1 MTWLLEMKNIT
12 KTFGAVKAVDN
23 VSLRLNAGEVVSLCG
38 ENGSG
43 KSTLMKVLCGI
54 YPHGSYEG
62 EIIFAGE
69 TLQANHIR
77 DTERK
82 GIAIIHQ
89 ELALVKHLT
98 VLENIFLGAEIS
110 RHGLLDYETMTL
122 RCQKLLAQ
130 VNLPI
135 SPDTRVGDLGLGQQQ
150 LVEIAKA
157 LNKQVRLLI
166 LDEPTASLTEQE
178 TATLLAIVRDLQNHD
193 IACIYIS
200 HKLNEVKAISDT
212 ICVIRD
218 GQHIGTRDASGMSED
233 DIITMMVGREL
244 TALYP
249 SEPHAHGEEILRVE
263 HLTAWHPVNRHIK
276 RVNDVSFSLRR
287 GEILGIAGL
296 VGAGRTE
303 AVQCLFG
310 VWPGR
315 WQGEIFIDGQPVS
328 ISNCQQAIAHGIAM
342 VPEDRKKDGIVPVLF
357 GVWPGRW
364 QGEIFIDG
372 QPVSISNC
380 QQAIAHGIAMVPE
393 DRKKDGIVP
402 VMAVG
407 KNITLAALNQFTGA
421 MSSLDDAAEQ
431 HCIQQSIQR
440 LKIKTSSPELAIG
453 RLSGGNQQKAI
464 LARCLLLN
472 PRILILDEPTRGID
486 IGAKYEI
493 YKLINQLVQ
502 QGIAVIVISSE
513 LPEVL
518 GLSDRVLVMHEGR
531 LKANLVNQHLTQ
543 EQVMEA
549 ALRSERHVEE
559 HVV

>member
-1 MTWLLEMKNIT
+1 MSWLLEMKNIT
-12 KTFGAVKAVDN
+12 KAFGTVKAVDN
-23 VSLRLNAGEVVSLCG
+23 VSLRLNSGEVMSLCG

-54 YPHGSYEG
+54 YPHDTFEG
-62 EIIFAGE
+62 NIIFAGE
-69 TLQANHIR
+69 PLQASHIR
-77 DTERK
+77 DTERR

-89 ELALVKHLT
+89 ELALVKDLT
-98 VLENIFLGAEIS
+98 VLENIFLGAEIT
-110 RHGLLDYETMTL
+110 RHGVMDYDSMTL
-122 RCQKLLAQ
+122 RCEKLLAQ
-130 VNLPI
+130 VSLAI
-135 SPDTRVGDLGLGQQQ
+135 SPDTRTGDLGLGQQQ

-178 TATLLAIVRDLQNHD
+178 TAILLDIIRDLQHHG

-218 GQHIGTRDASGMSED
+218 GQHIGTRDAGGMSED

-249 SEPHAHGEEILRVE
+249 NEPHTTGDEILRVE

-276 RVNDVSFSLRR
+276 RVNDISFTLKR

-310 VWPGR
+310 VWRGR
-315 WQGEIFIDGQPVS
+315 WEGQIFIDGHPVQ
-328 ISNCQQAIAHGIAM
+328 IRNCQQAIAHGIAM
-342 VPEDRKKDGIVPVLF
+342 VPEDRKKDGI
-357 GVWPGRW
+357 
-364 QGEIFIDG
+364 I
-372 QPVSISNC
+372 
-380 QQAIAHGIAMVPE
+380 
-393 DRKKDGIVP
+393 P

-407 KNITLAALNQFTGA
+407 KNITLAALDQFTGPVSA
-421 MSSLDDAAEQ
+421 LNDAAEQ
-431 HCIQQSIQR
+431 QCILQSIQR
-440 LKIKTSSPELAIG
+440 LKVKTSSPELAIG

-518 GLSDRVLVMHEGR
+518 GLSDRVLVMHEGK
-531 LKANLVNQHLTQ
+531 LKASLVNHDLTQ

-549 ALRSERHVEE
+549 ALRSEHHVEKQS
-559 HVV
+559 V

>member
-1 MTWLLEMKNIT
+1 MPYLLEMKSIT
-12 KTFGAVKAVDN
+12 KRFGAVKAVDN
-23 VSLRLNAGEVVSLCG
+23 VSLRLNPGEVVSLCG

-62 EIIFAGE
+62 EIVFAGE
-69 TLQANHIR
+69 VIQATHIR

-110 RHGLLDYETMTL
+110 RHGVLDYDTMTL
-122 RCQKLLAQ
+122 RCEKLLAQ
-130 VNLPI
+130 VSLAI

-178 TATLLAIVRDLQNHD
+178 TAVLLDIIRDLQNHG

-218 GQHIGTRDASGMSED
+218 GQHIGTREAEGMSED

-249 SEPHAHGEEILRVE
+249 NEPHTTGDEVLRVE
-263 HLTAWHPVNRHIK
+263 NLTAWHPVNRHIK
-276 RVNDVSFSLRR
+276 RVNNISFSLHR
-287 GEILGIAGL
+287 GEILGVAGL

-315 WQGEIFIDGQPVS
+315 WEGTVYIDGKPVK
-328 ISNCQQAIAHGIAM
+328 IN
-342 VPEDRKKDGIVPVLF
+342 
-357 GVWPGRW
+357 
-364 QGEIFIDG
+364 
-372 QPVSISNC
+372 NC

-407 KNITLAALNQFTGA
+407 KNITLAALDQFSGA
-421 MSSLDDAAEQ
+421 LSSLDDAAEQ
-431 HCIQQSIQR
+431 QCILQSLAR
-440 LKIKTSSPELAIG
+440 LKVKTSSPELAIG

-518 GLSDRVLVMHEGR
+518 GLSDRVLVMHEGK
-531 LKANLVNQHLTQ
+531 LKANLINQNLTQ

-549 ALRSERHVEE
+549 ALRSERHVEKQS
-559 HVV
+559 V

>member
-263 HLTAWHPVNRHIK
+263 HLTARHPVNRHIK

-342 VPEDRKKDGIVPVLF
+342 VPEDRKRRHRAGDGGGQKHYPR
-357 GVWPGRW
+357 GA
-364 QGEIFIDG
+364 
-372 QPVSISNC
+372 QPVHRRNE
-380 QQAIAHGIAMVPE
+380 Q
-393 DRKKDGIVP
+393 
-402 VMAVG
+402 
-407 KNITLAALNQFTGA
+407 
-421 MSSLDDAAEQ
+421 LDDAAEQ

-543 EQVMEA
+543 N
-549 ALRSERHVEE
+549 R
-559 HVV
+559 